1 MNAIEITC
9 KTFDNTLSA
18 EVLWKKVITR
28 TLNTQNNK
36 GGRSDRSLSAD
47 NPEKTRLKNNMST
60 AVMAF
65 NTLKIIEVKR

>member
-1 MNAIEITC
+1 MNTIEITC

-18 EVLWKKVITR
+18 EVLWKEVITI

-36 GGRSDRSLSAD
+36 GGRSDRSSSSASR
-47 NPEKTRLKNNMST
+47 EKTRFKNNMIT
-60 AVMAF
+60 AAMAF